1 MFNDLRKNLKERNF
15 GAYIPLFIADFLQS
29 VVIAI
34 AICIAVYVFIATP
47 NQIDGESMEPNF
59 TNSEIIITNKLT
71 EWLGSSDFG
80 KNAGLDYQRGDVVVF
95 QKPGNEDFI
104 KRIIGIP
111 GDKVA
116 IKDGYVYLN
125 GKKVI
130 ESYLQPS
137 TFTRGGNFIEE
148 GAVEREIPVGKY
160 FVLGDNRNNSHD
172 SRFLDIGF
180 INRDWLKGK
189 VILRYWPI
197 NKFGIVSQGE
207 LQFN

>member
-1 MFNDLRKNLKERNF
+1 MLENLRQKFSDIF
-15 GAYIPLFIADFLQS
+15 GGISIPTFFADFLQS

-34 AICIAVYVFIATP
+34 AVCIAVYIFIATP
-47 NQIDGESMEPNF
+47 NQIDGESMEPTFKNG
-59 TNSEIIITNKLT
+59 EIILTNKLS
-71 EWLGSSDFG
+71 EWLGPTDFG

-95 QKPGNEDFI
+95 QKPGMDDFI
-104 KRIIGIP
+104 KRIIAIP

-116 IKDGYVYLN
+116 IKEGYVYIN
-125 GKKVI
+125 NQKTD
-130 ESYLQPS
+130 EQYLQPS

-148 GAVEREIPVGKY
+148 GAEARTVPEGKY

-172 SRFLDIGF
+172 SRSLDIGF

-197 NKFGIVSQGE
+197 SKFGIVKQGE
-207 LQFN
+207 IKFN

>member
-1 MFNDLRKNLKERNF
+1 MLENLRKKLKDIF
-15 GAYIPLFIADFLQS
+15 GGISIPAFFADFLQS

-47 NQIDGESMEPNF
+47 NQIDGESMEPTFKNG
-59 TNSEIIITNKLT
+59 EIILTNKLS
-71 EWLGSSDFG
+71 EWLGPTDFG
-80 KNAGLDYQRGDVVVF
+80 KNSGLDYQRGDVVVF
-95 QKPGNEDFI
+95 QKPGLDDFI
-104 KRIIGIP
+104 KRVIAIP

-116 IKDGYVYLN
+116 IKEGYVYIN
-125 GKKVI
+125 DKKVD

-148 GAVEREIPVGKY
+148 GAAAREVPAGKY

-172 SRFLDIGF
+172 SRFIDIGF

-189 VILRYWPI
+189 VILRYWPVS
-197 NKFGIVSQGE
+197 KFGIVKQGE
-207 LQFN
+207 IKFN